1 MPSIHRLHPQRHSPS
16 TSSNKL
22 AYSEMFSH
30 RSDCNIRSHTPTSF
44 KLYMASDLRAD
55 TTVASSSRRDFL
67 ATTSITVGSIVA
79 TAPALV
85 LLSPLPSVA
94 DVSDGNAL
102 PQGAAQFS
110 RVIKVRAQLKSVA
123 KRVTEQPSEI
133 DKAEWDK
140 IDDFL
145 RTVYSAGEDM
155 KVIAKGID
163 PDKKTK
169 ADTDIKNLQS
179 LVQLAQK
186 PVSNKDSAG
195 FGVIATKADGLFG
208 DFFDLLSDVPNEL

>member
-1 MPSIHRLHPQRHSPS
+1 MKTITSLVAITALINLYITEAFAPSIGGRSSSHLHA
-16 TSSNKL
+16 T
-22 AYSEMFSH
+22 A
-30 RSDCNIRSHTPTSF
+30 
-44 KLYMASDLRAD
+44 
-55 TTVASSSRRDFL
+55 SSRRDFL
-67 ATTSITVGSIVA
+67 ATSFAIGSLAVTFATV
-79 TAPALV
+79 LY
-85 LLSPLPSVA
+85 PLPGVA

-123 KRVTEQPSEI
+123 KRVADQPSDI

-155 KVIAKGID
+155 KVIAKGIYD

-169 ADTDIKNLQS
+169 ADQDIKLLQS
-179 LVQLAQK
+179 LVQVAQK

-195 FGVIATKADGLFG
+195 FGVVAAKADELFE
-208 DFFDLLSDVPNEL
+208 DFFDLLRDIPDEL

>member
-1 MPSIHRLHPQRHSPS
+1 MRRSSHVILLLTILLSPFPVEAFSLSCGNNHRRRTLTH
-16 TSSNKL
+16 
-22 AYSEMFSH
+22 
-30 RSDCNIRSHTPTSF
+30 
-44 KLYMASDLRAD
+44 LRAA
-55 TTVASSSRRDFL
+55 TTLASSSRRDFL

-85 LLSPLPSVA
+85 ILSPLPSGA

-163 PDKKTK
+163 PDKKSK
-169 ADTDIKNLQS
+169 ADTDINNLQS

-208 DFFDLLSDVPNEL
+208 DFFDLLSDVPDEL